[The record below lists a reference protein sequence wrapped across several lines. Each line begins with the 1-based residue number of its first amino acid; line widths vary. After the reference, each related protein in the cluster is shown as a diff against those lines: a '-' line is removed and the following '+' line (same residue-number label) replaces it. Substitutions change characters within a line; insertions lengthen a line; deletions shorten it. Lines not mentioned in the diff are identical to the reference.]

1 MASPA
6 DRLRELFRPV
16 HPPGT
21 LENNLAPENFKG
33 VIDPKEAEAV
43 GSNVEVFHTE
53 HRYTAPVWSLAEP
66 VLMGLGETGVRDGT
80 AATPEST
87 K

>member
-43 GSNVEVFHTE
+43 GSNVEV
-53 HRYTAPVWSLAEP
+53 YTPPQCGRWQSQCLWF
-66 VLMGLGETGVRDGT
+66 
-80 AATPEST
+80 
-87 K
+87 

>member
-1 MASPA
+1 MVSPA

-43 GSNVEVFHTE
+43 RSNVEVS
-53 HRYTAPVWSLAEP
+53 PAERRCTSSRAQG
-66 VLMGLGETGVRDGT
+66 GLWQC
-80 AATPEST
+80 
-87 K
+87 